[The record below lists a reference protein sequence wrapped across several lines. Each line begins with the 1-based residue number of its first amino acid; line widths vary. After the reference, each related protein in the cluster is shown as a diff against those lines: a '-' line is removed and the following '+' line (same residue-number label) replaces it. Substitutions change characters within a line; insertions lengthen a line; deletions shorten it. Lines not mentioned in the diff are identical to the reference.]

1 MSTIARPSLL
11 LSQALSFCFIS
22 ESLGDF
28 PIDPFGKG
36 GNDAVSQDYVPDEKY
51 FYAKLMWDDKGT
63 GILFEHCLVP
73 VDTFWLIENSTFNLK
88 MWTWAMCVISDVA
101 IMVQY
106 HSFIWKRSFLDT
118 WQHHRVMP
126 LHTQL
131 IAIEMN
137 PKLFLLS
144 QIIHLFQNCV
154 HSKKIVTF
162 QYNFGHYEHFLP
174 KFQILVV

>member
-1 MSTIARPSLL
+1 MIQESYEMYSIIL
-11 LSQALSFCFIS
+11 LSENARFWI
-22 ESLGDF
+22 LGS
-28 PIDPFGKG
+28 I
-36 GNDAVSQDYVPDEKY
+36 
-51 FYAKLMWDDKGT
+51 
-63 GILFEHCLVP
+63 
-73 VDTFWLIENSTFNLK
+73 IE
-88 MWTWAMCVISDVA
+88 
-101 IMVQY
+101 
-106 HSFIWKRSFLDT
+106 
-118 WQHHRVMP
+118 HHRVMP

-131 IAIEMN
+131 IAIKMN